1 MSAEGKPGGAAK
13 PRGAERPDGAGKPDG
28 VGESQALREA
38 AEGPTEEALERA
50 LGPSYAAYRAFLARL
65 EGLGI
70 APEWRYYADGKAWL
84 CKASRKSKTVLWIS
98 AWEGL
103 FKATFYFT
111 ESSGAGIESLPIG
124 EAVKESYL
132 AGKPIGRLKPL
143 TLEIRDGNQV
153 DDAVELAAYKTARLT
168 AGRGRG

>member
-1 MSAEGKPGGAAK
+1 MSAVGK
-13 PRGAERPDGAGKPDG
+13 PRGGEKPLG
-28 VGESQALREA
+28 TGEVQALREKD
-38 AEGPTEEALERA
+38 EEPTEEALERA

-65 EGLGI
+65 EGQGI

-84 CKASRKSKTVLWIS
+84 CKASRGSKTVLWIS
-98 AWEGL
+98 AWEGR

-111 ESSGAGIESLPIG
+111 EAGGAGIESLAID
-124 EAVKESYL
+124 ETVKESYL

-143 TLEIRDGNQV
+143 TLEIRDGSQV
-153 DDAVELAAYKTARLT
+153 DDAVELAAYKIASLT